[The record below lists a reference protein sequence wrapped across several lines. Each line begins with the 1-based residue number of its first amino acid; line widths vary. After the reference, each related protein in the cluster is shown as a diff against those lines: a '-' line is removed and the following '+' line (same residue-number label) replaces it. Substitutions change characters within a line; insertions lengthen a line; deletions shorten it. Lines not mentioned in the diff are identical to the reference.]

1 MDRIIDIL
9 DCSSTIV
16 PYAINKSNRIQTRLC
31 MQSLICLLY
40 VTVSIKSSAFVIFIF
55 LIFECSTQTH
65 D

>member
-9 DCSSTIV
+9 DCSSSIV

-31 MQSLICLLY
+31 MQSLVCLLC
-40 VTVSIKSSAFVIFIF
+40 VTVSIKSLHFVIFIL